1 MIICITVYK
10 LGVELQIKPS
20 AVVVRH
26 ININK
31 NNKNVHHTPTANS
44 TLIQIN
50 KEENNAKQNIV

>member
-1 MIICITVYK
+1 MIICTTVYK

-31 NNKNVHHTPTANS
+31 NKNVHHTPTANS